1 MNRESW
7 ATWKKD
13 RSPPSKARRL
23 AKLVALNEGLVQKI
37 VQGFTGRTRYYV
49 AEMREDL
56 LQAGRIGL
64 IRAIHKWD
72 PDRGAFSTVAFNEIR
87 YEIQRTACSATP
99 IDVPRTLVFASNG
112 QREAEAFYA
121 RHGRQATAEDLNM
134 PASLFERARMAR
146 MEFVSEAGADMPQ
159 EVDAEG
165 DLDTVRDL
173 RSLRSFVRKLT
184 KAQRAALESGDEEL
198 SAKARAY
205 VEARRVIG

>member
-1 MNRESW
+1 MDRASW
-7 ATWKKD
+7 NLWKKD

-49 AEMREDL
+49 TEMRDDL

-64 IRAIHKWD
+64 IRAIHKWE
-72 PDRGAFSTVAFNEIR
+72 PHRGAFSTVAFNEIR

-121 RHGRQATAEDLNM
+121 RHGRTATAKDLNM
-134 PASLFERARMAR
+134 PESLFERARMAR
-146 MEFVSEAGADMPQ
+146 MEFVSEAGADLPQ

-165 DLDTVRDL
+165 ALDTARDL
-173 RSLRSFVRKLT
+173 RALRAFVKKLSRE
-184 KAQRAALESGDEEL
+184 QRALLKEGDEAL
-198 SAKARAY
+198 TARARAY
-205 VEARRVIG
+205 VEARRVIR